1 MKCPQARSI
10 IRGKV
15 SLFKERGSTVGGYY
29 QIFWGSK
36 SVSQSVCYQHGV
48 LMHMLHAVAVTTALL
63 PTPAHAHHH
72 HHHHHPVASF
82 LDPILELEWDF
93 VVALI
98 EYTYILARWGRGIQ
112 TAAIALR
119 NLICSANSYSLVAH
133 SRSLADCWL
142 ERCSVVSTSSSA
154 GRTPGSTMY

>member
-72 HHHHHPVASF
+72 HHHHHPARSFVPRPQSGVGMGLCSGPDRYLHVGGVASKQP
-82 LDPILELEWDF
+82 L
-93 VVALI
+93 
-98 EYTYILARWGRGIQ
+98 
-112 TAAIALR
+112 ALR
-119 NLICSANSYSLVAH
+119 NLICSANSLVAH
-133 SRSLADCWL
+133 SRSLADCWI